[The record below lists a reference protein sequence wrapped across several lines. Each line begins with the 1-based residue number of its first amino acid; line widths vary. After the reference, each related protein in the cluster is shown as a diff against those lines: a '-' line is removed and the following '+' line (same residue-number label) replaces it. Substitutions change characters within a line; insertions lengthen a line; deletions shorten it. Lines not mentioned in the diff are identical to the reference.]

1 MFWLINELDVLI
13 PGHGLRQLKH
23 LPEQA
28 LVIVELDLTLN
39 YSTVQALHIR
49 DTLTVFCRRISSG
62 NHANFF

>member
-28 LVIVELDLTLN
+28 LVIVELDLALN
-39 YSTVQALHIR
+39 YSAVQALHIR
-49 DTLTVFCRRISSG
+49 YTLAFFCRRITT
-62 NHANFF
+62 